1 MNFLALRNVMN
12 HNFIVVHFCL
22 ACACRMKLNDQN
34 KNDKTERIQ
43 KVSILNLWQI
53 TVFLTF
59 LQHLLS
65 DTGISD
71 CLPMIM
77 LALSSALTLF

>member
-1 MNFLALRNVMN
+1 MR
-12 HNFIVVHFCL
+12 
-22 ACACRMKLNDQN
+22 LNGKN

-43 KVSILNLWQI
+43 KVSILNLWQF

-65 DTGISD
+65 DTDIAD
-71 CLPMIM
+71 CLPVIM
-77 LALSSALTLF
+77 LALSSAPTLFRYYIIIVFQQKC